1 MRICTT
7 AEGTLKFNGNSR
19 SVRIRKAMVLLGV
32 KEDTIARKI
41 IMSNGRFDNNSKD
54 YKRYAQAI
62 KHNKTTKT
70 GVIKVS

>member
-7 AEGTLKFNGNSR
+7 KQGTLKFNGNTR
-19 SVRIRKAMVLLGV
+19 SCRIRKAMVLLGV
-32 KEDTIARKI
+32 KEDSIARKV
-41 IMSNGRFDNNSKD
+41 IMSNGRFDNNSRD
-54 YKRYAQAI
+54 YKRYAEAI